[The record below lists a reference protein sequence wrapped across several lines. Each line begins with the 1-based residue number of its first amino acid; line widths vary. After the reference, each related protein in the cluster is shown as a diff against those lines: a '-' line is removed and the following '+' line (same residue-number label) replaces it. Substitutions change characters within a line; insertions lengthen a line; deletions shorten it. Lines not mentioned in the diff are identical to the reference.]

1 MIRSEEELDLVI
13 VEAFCLLQKRERTSD
28 EEVRLLKIG
37 DMIQQY
43 ETGRMTNAVRACL
56 EGAVSVN

>member
-13 VEAFCLLQKRERTSD
+13 IEAFCLLNKPEKTPDD
-28 EEVRLLKIG
+28 ENRLQTIG
-37 DMIQQY
+37 DMIQTY
-43 ETGRMTNAVRACL
+43 EMGRMTIAVRACL